1 MNTNKR
7 DNFKTEDIIET
18 GGEEDMCLLTS
29 ESSSLLSDNSVEDLP
44 GHNQHEQWPAF
55 VSVDPLV
62 EGVGKDEI
70 IKRKANSLGLLS
82 HKWAK
87 NFIERGFMNGCL
99 PRKLYYDY
107 SRPGTKE
114 VSRKTEKTEER
125 QRQEKKIQVLE
136 DVYGGAKSKLKTRLE
151 SAKKKESSITTQ
163 KGKREL
169 DYNSRRHYNSH
180 SRGTT
185 SRPPTRS
192 ISLPERHLMSSR
204 RDTNSGL
211 CRQSVKQQH
220 VTGDSNYS
228 RTTSSMKKIDIEST
242 KWNTGNVIQLKGLTH
257 RLSARMGTPR

>member
-7 DNFKTEDIIET
+7 DNFQTEDIIET

-114 VSRKTEKTEER
+114 VSRKTEKTEES

-151 SAKKKESSITTQ
+151 SASSITTQ
-163 KGKREL
+163 KAKREL
-169 DYNSRRHYNSH
+169 DSNSRRHYNSH

-211 CRQSVKQQH
+211 YRQSVKQQH
-220 VTGDSNYS
+220 VTGNSNY
-228 RTTSSMKKIDIEST
+228 RTTSSMKKIDIEGT
-242 KWNTGNVIQLKGLTH
+242 KWNTGNVIQLEGLTH
-257 RLSARMGTPR
+257 RLSARMETPR